1 MHQKYLEE
9 NGFVTGSKSYNVGK
23 ELGRGGFSSIFSL
36 DEQTFPH
43 RSYAL
48 KITMA
53 ENERHDLLL
62 QKEIDFLRDLS
73 DSKRIIKMIA
83 NDIQDGFIFIV
94 LELAEINLIQ
104 YLEKNH
110 TNWIDLQEIHDKGII
125 HMDLKLENFVIV
137 NHVLKIIDFG
147 AAFQLPKGKIEM
159 DVDEI
164 FGTEG
169 LCAPECFHNRVVETN
184 DGNIHTISSI
194 SQKCD
199 IWSLGIMLL
208 QSLEPN
214 FDLASVIKKINNI
227 SLNDSIHP
235 GVTQVKKGIFVMDTS
250 NSAMICFIL
259 GVILIDLSDGIL
271 KSTCTLNKDPGTC
284 AKNITQY
291 YFNKDLKSCESFT
304 WGGCEGNKNRFDTVL
319 ECNDVCQPSS
329 KELSDNHPELSQKKK
344 TQESSDEDY
353 DYYNLNFIQ
362 ENKNEEVARNISDR
376 DGSICGLPVEIG
388 NCTKHSP
395 RFFYNMQ
402 SGSCQFFIWKGCVKN
417 ENNFISIKKCLD
429 KCHGVVKKESS
440 ITQVTSQ
447 CTLPPKKS
455 ILS

>member
-1 MHQKYLEE
+1 MNNYLQFIIRAKKLRRIFEDPIRKKLDMHQKYLEE

-194 SQKCD
+194 SLNNKLYTRPKARFSFHHLVPWQ
-199 IWSLGIMLL
+199 ILESLL
-208 QSLEPN
+208 
-214 FDLASVIKKINNI
+214 
-227 SLNDSIHP
+227 
-235 GVTQVKKGIFVMDTS
+235 
-250 NSAMICFIL
+250 
-259 GVILIDLSDGIL
+259 DLSNKFVFAVAMWLGWFSFDRA
-271 KSTCTLNKDPGTC
+271 LNRK
-284 AKNITQY
+284 
-291 YFNKDLKSCESFT
+291 
-304 WGGCEGNKNRFDTVL
+304 
-319 ECNDVCQPSS
+319 
-329 KELSDNHPELSQKKK
+329 
-344 TQESSDEDY
+344 
-353 DYYNLNFIQ
+353 IQ
-362 ENKNEEVARNISDR
+362 WIQIRRVWRPTIR
-376 DGSICGLPVEIG
+376 
-388 NCTKHSP
+388 
-395 RFFYNMQ
+395 
-402 SGSCQFFIWKGCVKN
+402 
-417 ENNFISIKKCLD
+417 
-429 KCHGVVKKESS
+429 
-440 ITQVTSQ
+440 
-447 CTLPPKKS
+447 
-455 ILS
+455 